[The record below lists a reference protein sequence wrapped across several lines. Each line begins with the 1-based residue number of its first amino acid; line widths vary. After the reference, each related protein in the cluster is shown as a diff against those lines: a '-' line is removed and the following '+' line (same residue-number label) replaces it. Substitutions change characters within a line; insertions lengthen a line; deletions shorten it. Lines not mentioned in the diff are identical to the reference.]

1 MVKGSAGSGPN
12 RSCPAGPSRRLSA
25 TSLVFLHA
33 HGIGTAR
40 AARIYRMYG
49 AKAVKIMCEN
59 PHRLAKARGIG
70 FCSADQIS
78 QRLV

>member
-1 MVKGSAGSGPN
+1 M
-12 RSCPAGPSRRLSA
+12 
-25 TSLVFLHA
+25 FLHA